1 MTSKYE
7 TLEVLKGARRIK
19 VVEVLQE
26 KEKSL
31 KEFKAKFGKE
41 QTAADE
47 KFFREKQ
54 DLIRQHFDMIQDLL
68 EEMGFEE
75 SYKKYDITILVSEKT
90 KN

>member
-19 VVEVLQE
+19 IVEVLQE
-26 KEKSL
+26 KETSL
-31 KEFKAKFGKE
+31 KEFKAKFGKD

-47 KFFREKQ
+47 KFFKEKQ
-54 DLIRQHFDMIQDLL
+54 ELIRQRYDMIQELL

-75 SYKKYDITILVSEKT
+75 SYRKYDVTLLVSEKQRS
-90 KN
+90 